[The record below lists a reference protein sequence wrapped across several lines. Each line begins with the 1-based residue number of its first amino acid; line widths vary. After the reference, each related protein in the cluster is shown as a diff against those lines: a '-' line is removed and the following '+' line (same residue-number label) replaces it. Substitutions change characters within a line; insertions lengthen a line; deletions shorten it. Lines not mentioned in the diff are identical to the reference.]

1 MKLTDDILKKIGAD
15 KLLHF
20 AFAGW
25 GVSAGLHF
33 GVLAGAAVWLILTI
47 LSLLKE
53 QFFDKSYN
61 KKDIIA
67 AEAGMVLAFLLYFL
81 TKI

>member
-47 LSLLKE
+47 LSMLKE
-53 QFFDKSYN
+53 QSFDSTYDKM
-61 KKDIIA
+61 DILA
-67 AEAGMVLAFLLYFL
+67 AQAGMVLAFLLYFL